1 MLHAATQSLERVSA
15 NFEIE
20 MSRKTIFVIGIVFT
34 VAGVGLW
41 IFTGVNIL
49 MREQTLNDGNF
60 SVEERWSIEG
70 SLQWW
75 RDSSARLLYPL
86 AAVLFIAGLV
96 MVAISLIDRTEIVV
110 LTKSK

>member
-1 MLHAATQSLERVSA
+1 MLRVTTQSLERVSA

-20 MSRKTIFVIGIVFT
+20 ISGKTILVIGIVFT

-41 IFTGVNIL
+41 IFTGFNIL
-49 MREQTLNDGNF
+49 MREQTLGDANL
-60 SVEERWSIEG
+60 SLEERWSIEG

-86 AAVLFIAGLV
+86 AAVLFFAGLAV
-96 MVAISLIDRTEIVV
+96 MLSTLLLR
-110 LTKSK
+110 

>member
-1 MLHAATQSLERVSA
+1 MLRVTTQSLERVSA

-20 MSRKTIFVIGIVFT
+20 ISGKTILVIGIVFT

-41 IFTGVNIL
+41 IFTGFNVL
-49 MREQTLNDGNF
+49 MREQTLGDANL
-60 SVEERWSIEG
+60 SLEERWRIEG

-86 AAVLFIAGLV
+86 AAVLFFAGLFI
-96 MVAISLIDRTEIVV
+96 VAISLIDRTEIVV
-110 LTKSK
+110 VTKSK